1 MTTVREAPHDLAA
14 ERSALGSMFIK
25 SAALQDL
32 ADLATD
38 DFFLPA
44 HREIIE
50 ASRSVAKRGEPIDP
64 VTVAAELRLHDKL
77 KLLEGGALYLS
88 EIYNETPTAENA
100 RHYARIVHDK
110 ATLRR
115 LQKLAGEVMS
125 AVNGDFG
132 NLAELLSDVRRK
144 LSVIDAGARLGT
156 LTAFRDIAGEVLA
169 EIENRQIRFKETG
182 DVVSGI
188 ARFGVEGLDTVMAGI
203 QIADLGIVA
212 AETSGGKT
220 AMAMQALFDA
230 VFRGGTGM
238 AINLEMPKTQLAE
251 RALAHVARVN
261 SHLLRTGQ
269 QAPGIW
275 ENLNEAA
282 DKLIAAKLFLED
294 DASTLP
300 QICAKARQWR
310 ALIRD
315 ERAVLV
321 VDFAQLIRGA
331 SEKGL
336 SRAQQVG
343 IYGQELKALS
353 KELKIATILVSQIN
367 REGVKKSTRPSMFD
381 LKESGDLENAADW
394 IVIIH
399 NQSENPTG
407 DDPVKFYL
415 DKNRNGAKAQ
425 REGWWTGRHYRF
437 TDSQPHDEQQV
448 ERRYPYAD

>member
-1 MTTVREAPHDLAA
+1 MNAIREAPHDLAA

-25 SAALQDL
+25 PAALQDL

-44 HREIIE
+44 HREILD
-50 ASRSVAKRGEPIDP
+50 ASRSIAKRGEPIDP
-64 VTVAAELRLHDKL
+64 VTVAAELRVRDKL
-77 KLLEGGALYLS
+77 KTLEGGAVYLT
-88 EIYNETPTAENA
+88 EIHNETPTAENA
-100 RHYARIVHDK
+100 RHYARIVHEK

-115 LQKLAGEVMS
+115 LQALAGEVMS

-132 NLAELLSDVRRK
+132 NVAELLGDVRRK
-144 LSVIDAGARLGT
+144 LAVIDAGARLGT
-156 LTAFRDIAGEVLA
+156 LTSFRDIADDVLK
-169 EIENRQIRFKETG
+169 EIERRQIRFKETG

-188 ARFGVEGLDTVMAGI
+188 ARFGVRGLDTAMSGI
-203 QIADLGIVA
+203 QIADLGIIA
-212 AETSGGKT
+212 GETSSGKT
-220 AMAMQALFDA
+220 VLAMQAIFDC
-230 VFRGGTGM
+230 VLRGGTGM
-238 AINLEMPKTQLAE
+238 AINLEMPKRQIGE

-269 QAPGIW
+269 QVPGIW
-275 ENLNEAA
+275 DDLNAA
-282 DKLIAAKLFLED
+282 AEKLIAAKLFIED
-294 DASTLP
+294 DATTLP

-310 ALIRD
+310 ALNPD

-331 SEKGL
+331 SERGL

-343 IYGQELKALS
+343 IYGQELKQLA
-353 KELKIATILVSQIN
+353 KELRIAVILVSQIN

-399 NQSENPTG
+399 NQSAEPTG

-425 REGWWTGRHYRF
+425 REGWLTGRHYLF
-437 TDSQPHDEQQV
+437 TDNQPDS
-448 ERRYPYAD
+448 RRETRYADAD